1 LSYTNFIRRHRHL
14 NDCFILVV
22 YIAEAHFV
30 EKKDDKIIDG
40 WPVGYFD
47 YEFPQHKSI
56 NDRLEMVTKSISHKG
71 GLQFLSE
78 ADAILCDNMNNE
90 YLNHFGAWPDSCHA
104 FKGNQL
110 IFKGQV
116 NGGSMYGGGFR
127 LSTFAE
133 QLEEFLQEQSK

>member
-1 LSYTNFIRRHRHL
+1 MSYTNFIRRHR
-14 NDCFILVV
+14 NDCLVLVV

-40 WPVGYFD
+40 GPVGYFD

-56 NDRLEMVTKSISHKG
+56 NDRLEMVTKAISHKG

-90 YLNHFGAWPDSCHA
+90 YLNHFGVS
-104 FKGNQL
+104 
-110 IFKGQV
+110 
-116 NGGSMYGGGFR
+116 
-127 LSTFAE
+127 
-133 QLEEFLQEQSK
+133 